1 MKTIDMTLIA
11 DSGSTKT
18 HWALAGSGS
27 VLVQTQGIN
36 PVHQSREQM
45 ADILAQELLPHV
57 PHPSAIKR
65 IQFYG
70 AGCTAANAAI
80 VESLLIELFPA
91 ARVEVGT
98 DLLGAARALFA
109 DRPGIACILGT
120 GANSGLYNGH
130 DIMANTPPL
139 GYILG
144 DEGSG
149 ANLGIRFLNALYKGR
164 LPRHVAEDFER
175 ETQLTYADIID
186 RVYREPMAN
195 RFLASLTPFVH
206 SQLFVPEVSQLVED
220 AFTDFF
226 RRNLSPYGRRD
237 LPVGFVGSIAFHFGQ
252 QLSRVAQREGYTM
265 GEIVKDPIEKLKNK
279 MSVF

>member
-27 VLVQTQGIN
+27 VLAQTQGIN

-45 ADILAQELLPHV
+45 ADILVKELLPHV
-57 PHPSAIKR
+57 PHPSAINR

-70 AGCTAANAAI
+70 AGCTAANTAI
-80 VESLLIELFPA
+80 VESLLTELFPA

-120 GANSGLYNGH
+120 GANSGLYNGRL
-130 DIMANTPPL
+130 MVANTPPL

-175 ETQLTYADIID
+175 ETQLTYADIIG

-195 RFLASLTPFVH
+195 RFLASLTPFIH
-206 SQLFVPEVSQLVED
+206 SQLYVPEVSRLVEE

-237 LPVGFVGSIAFHFGQ
+237 LPVGFVGSIAFHFSQ

-265 GEIVKDPIEKLKNK
+265 GEIVKAPIEKLKR
-279 MSVF
+279 

>member
-27 VLVQTQGIN
+27 VLAQTQGIN

-45 ADILAQELLPHV
+45 ADILVKELLPHV
-57 PHPSAIKR
+57 PHPSAINR

-70 AGCTAANAAI
+70 AGCTAANTAI
-80 VESLLIELFPA
+80 VESLLTELFPA

-120 GANSGLYNGH
+120 GANSGLYNGRL
-130 DIMANTPPL
+130 MVANTPPL

-164 LPRHVAEDFER
+164 LPRHVAADFER
-175 ETQLTYADIID
+175 ETQLTYADIIG

-195 RFLASLTPFVH
+195 RFLASLTPFIH
-206 SQLFVPEVSQLVED
+206 SQLYVPEVSRLVEE

-237 LPVGFVGSIAFHFGQ
+237 LPVGFVGSIAFHFSQ

-265 GEIVKDPIEKLKNK
+265 GEIVKAPIEKLKR
-279 MSVF
+279 

>member
-1 MKTIDMTLIA
+1 MKTTDMTLIA

-27 VLVQTQGIN
+27 VLAQTQGIN

-45 ADILAQELLPHV
+45 ADILVKELLPHV

-175 ETQLTYADIID
+175 ETQLTYADIIG

-195 RFLASLTPFVH
+195 RFLASLTPFIH
-206 SQLFVPEVSQLVED
+206 SQLYVPEVSRLVEE

-237 LPVGFVGSIAFHFGQ
+237 LPVGFVGSIAFHFSQ
-252 QLSRVAQREGYTM
+252 QLSCVAQREGYTM
-265 GEIVKDPIEKLKNK
+265 GEIVKAPIEKLKR
-279 MSVF
+279 

>member
-27 VLVQTQGIN
+27 VLAQTQGIN

-70 AGCTAANAAI
+70 AGCTAANATI

-175 ETQLTYADIID
+175 ETQLTYADIIG

-195 RFLASLTPFVH
+195 RFLASLTPFIH
-206 SQLFVPEVSQLVED
+206 SQLYVPEVSRLVEE

>member
-1 MKTIDMTLIA
+1 MTLIA

-27 VLVQTQGIN
+27 VLAQTQGIN

-45 ADILAQELLPHV
+45 ADILVKELLPHV
-57 PHPSAIKR
+57 PHPSAINR

-70 AGCTAANAAI
+70 AGCTAANTAI
-80 VESLLIELFPA
+80 VESLLTELFPA

-120 GANSGLYNGH
+120 GANSGLYNGRL
-130 DIMANTPPL
+130 MVANTPPL

-175 ETQLTYADIID
+175 ETQLTYADIIG

-195 RFLASLTPFVH
+195 RFLASLTPFIH
-206 SQLFVPEVSQLVED
+206 SQLYVPEVSRLVEE

-237 LPVGFVGSIAFHFGQ
+237 LLWPSRPARGLCGQ
-252 QLSRVAQREGYTM
+252 HRFPLQPAAQPCGAARRLHHGRNRQGTH
-265 GEIVKDPIEKLKNK
+265 
-279 MSVF
+279 

>member
-27 VLVQTQGIN
+27 VLAQTQGIN

-80 VESLLIELFPA
+80 VESLLTELFPA

-120 GANSGLYNGH
+120 GANSGLYDGRL
-130 DIMANTPPL
+130 MVANTPPL

-175 ETQLTYADIID
+175 ETQLTYADIIG

-195 RFLASLTPFVH
+195 RFLASLTPFIH
-206 SQLFVPEVSQLVED
+206 SQLYVPEVSRLVEE

-237 LPVGFVGSIAFHFGQ
+237 LPVGFVGSIAFHFSQ

-265 GEIVKDPIEKLKNK
+265 GEIVKAPIEKLKR
-279 MSVF
+279 

>member
-27 VLVQTQGIN
+27 VLAQTQGIN

-45 ADILAQELLPHV
+45 ADILVKELLPHV
-57 PHPSAIKR
+57 PHPSAINR

-70 AGCTAANAAI
+70 AGCTAANTAI
-80 VESLLIELFPA
+80 VESLLTELFPA

-120 GANSGLYNGH
+120 GANSGLYNGRL
-130 DIMANTPPL
+130 MVANTPPL

-175 ETQLTYADIID
+175 ETQLTYADIIG

-195 RFLASLTPFVH
+195 RFLASLTPFIH
-206 SQLFVPEVSQLVED
+206 SQLYVPEVSRLVEE
-220 AFTDFF
+220 AFSDFF

-237 LPVGFVGSIAFHFGQ
+237 LPVGFVGSIAFHFSQ

-265 GEIVKDPIEKLKNK
+265 GEIVKAPIEKLKR
-279 MSVF
+279 

>member
-27 VLVQTQGIN
+27 VLAQTQGIN

-70 AGCTAANAAI
+70 AGCTATNAAI

-175 ETQLTYADIID
+175 ETQLTYADIIG

-195 RFLASLTPFVH
+195 RFLASLTPFIH
-206 SQLFVPEVSQLVED
+206 SQLYVPEVSRLVEE

-237 LPVGFVGSIAFHFGQ
+237 LPVGFVGSIAFHFSQ

-265 GEIVKDPIEKLKNK
+265 GEIVKAPIEKLKR
-279 MSVF
+279 